1 MHAANFAKLT
11 HLPREKAEVGAT
23 MRPKWGWLVP
33 QVVVPTFGPMA
44 ISAGRAGD
52 PAACGSAANFRSCA
66 RSACEQ
72 RRIAT
77 RQA

>member
-11 HLPREKAEVGAT
+11 HLPREKAEVGPHAAQ
-23 MRPKWGWLVP
+23 MGLVA
-33 QVVVPTFGPMA
+33 QVVIPTFGPMA
-44 ISAGRAGD
+44 ILAGRTGD

-66 RSACEQ
+66 QSACKQ